1 MNLILV
7 GNKADLPA
15 SDHEVTV
22 EMGKTKAAQWGV
34 PFMETSAKTGQ
45 NVFDAFQCLVREIKK
60 NRDRRA
66 AGSDCEL
73 NEYPAKRGCACTIL

>member
-1 MNLILV
+1 MNEFYEWILWMDFV
-7 GNKADLPA
+7 VQ
-15 SDHEVTV
+15 S
-22 EMGKTKAAQWGV
+22 KAAQWGV

-66 AGSDCEL
+66 AGSDCDVRD
-73 NEYPAKRGCACTIL
+73 YSPKPDCGCNCTIL